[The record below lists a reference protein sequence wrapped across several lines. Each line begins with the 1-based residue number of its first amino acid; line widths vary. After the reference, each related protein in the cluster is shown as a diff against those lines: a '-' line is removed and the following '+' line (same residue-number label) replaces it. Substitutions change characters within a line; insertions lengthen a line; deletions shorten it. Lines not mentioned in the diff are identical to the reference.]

1 MEGDGEEY
9 TFNIVNQEKANSQYN
24 FGKLKV
30 YPNKY
35 TTKPQIIKIFHLNF
49 RHAAPASLCEGERK

>member
-24 FGKLKV
+24 FGKLKFTQT
-30 YPNKY
+30 NI
-35 TTKPQIIKIFHLNF
+35 PQNHK
-49 RHAAPASLCEGERK
+49 